1 MSAEV
6 QDQLIAVVEEHLRHN
21 NRPSMSVQSGCDKM
35 GWSSIML
42 HPGSSTGA
50 FRAAASPCGGNQ
62 CLGRSADDIS
72 EISSFL
78 TMEISFSSVG
88 STALVGSGAV
98 LRRQTVPSGC
108 VDFKLHHCLV

>member
-35 GWSSIML
+35 RWSSILL

-50 FRAAASPCGGNQ
+50 LEPPPALAAVISA
-62 CLGRSADDIS
+62 LGR
-72 EISSFL
+72 
-78 TMEISFSSVG
+78 
-88 STALVGSGAV
+88 
-98 LRRQTVPSGC
+98 
-108 VDFKLHHCLV
+108 